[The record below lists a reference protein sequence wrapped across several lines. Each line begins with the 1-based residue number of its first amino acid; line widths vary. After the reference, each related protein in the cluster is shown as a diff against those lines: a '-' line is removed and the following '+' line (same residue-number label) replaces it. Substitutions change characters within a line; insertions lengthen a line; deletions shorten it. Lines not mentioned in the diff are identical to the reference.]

1 MAQVREKLTI
11 QWQKPT
17 TEAHFAAEEPPA
29 EAEQLESAVRGA
41 LDGQGGDR
49 EVLVVFRRDGTRW
62 RVQAEL
68 GNGHGASPDADPRS
82 TLELTRRA
90 VEAVRRAGFQA
101 EPGFPA
107 DPNEPELAVNP
118 LE

>member
-1 MAQVREKLTI
+1 MTHVREKLTI

-17 TEAHFAAEEPPA
+17 TEAHFAPEDPPA
-29 EAEQLESAVRGA
+29 DAPALEAAVRSA
-41 LDGQGGDR
+41 LEHEAGDR
-49 EVLVVFRRDGTRW
+49 DLLVVFRRDGTRW
-62 RVQAEL
+62 RVQAEF
-68 GNGHGASPDADPRS
+68 GDGHGASPDADPRS

-107 DPNEPELAVNP
+107 DPNEPVLPVGPVE
-118 LE
+118 